1 MIEAARNHRS
11 GWKVRIGIHMG
22 DVIGGIAGTRN
33 YLFDLWGDVVNTA
46 ARLQSVGVPMTVT
59 VTNDN
64 HPILPQWIQTTE
76 LGKVELKGKGVYS
89 VATLRLKT

>member
-1 MIEAARNHRS
+1 
-11 GWKVRIGIHMG
+11 
-22 DVIGGIAGTRN
+22 
-33 YLFDLWGDVVNTA
+33 
-46 ARLQSVGVPMTVT
+46 MTVT

-89 VATLRLKT
+89 VASLRLKT